1 MQNPGP
7 ARLFDRLLVGE
18 ARTNTSWFHLVAPSE
33 YQAFY
38 AAARAAVP
46 LELPMSVGDVTIDQ
60 RLLLRDALRPRLL
73 PPSMQAP
80 WADLCQAVSV
90 RSADRWRAQL
100 LSDRDRLRLLWRLLR
115 IGDAPY
121 FVLGSDGVHHM
132 RLRVASAWDWMQAY
146 DLRSFTIE
154 PRHAGQPEVAWIADV
169 RSRATGAETTIAG
182 HVEVRWS
189 HGRFNGSPEAKVYL
203 DTPLSATP
211 GYFSLE

>member
-18 ARTNTSWFHLVAPSE
+18 ERTNTSWFESVAPTE

-46 LELPMSVGDVTIDQ
+46 LELPMSLADVTIEQ
-60 RLLLRDALRPRLL
+60 RHLLRDALRPRQL
-73 PPSMQAP
+73 PSSMQAP
-80 WADLCQAVSV
+80 WVDLCRAVSTG
-90 RSADRWRAQL
+90 SSDRWNARLQ
-100 LSDRDRLRLLWRLLR
+100 SDRDRLRLLWRLLR

-121 FVLGSDGVHHM
+121 FVLGSDGAHHM

-146 DLRSFTIE
+146 ELRSFTVK
-154 PRHAGQPEVAWIADV
+154 PRPAGQPEVAWTADI
-169 RSRATGAETTIAG
+169 RSRATRAETTIAG

-203 DTPLSATP
+203 DTPLSETP
-211 GYFSLE
+211 GYFPLE